1 MPRKHKKET
10 LLHLIG
16 RIVLIIIGAIM
27 AAGSIELFLLPSSI
41 IDGGIIGISLILN
54 NLTNINFGILVF
66 IINLPFL
73 YFGYKFIGNKFL
85 LSSLIGIIT
94 LSLGE
99 TYLHHLHLPAFTT
112 SPLLATVF
120 GGVFLG
126 AGVGIVIRYG
136 GALDGT
142 EILGILFSKKFPFS
156 VGEFVMLFNVFV
168 FAWAGYVLGAEQAMY
183 SIITYFIAAKT
194 IDVVI
199 QGIDETKAVLIVS
212 DYYDELADAIT
223 SELGRGITMLS
234 GKGGFKNDK
243 KEILYVVVTRL
254 EVMTLKNIVTDIDKK
269 AFITIMNTQEAHG
282 STFKSGVH

>member
-1 MPRKHKKET
+1 MVNPKRKET
-10 LLHLIG
+10 TLHLAG
-16 RIVLIIIGAIM
+16 RVLLIIIGAVL

-73 YFGYKFIGNKFL
+73 YFGYKFIGKKFL
-85 LSSLIGIIT
+85 FSSLIGIIT

-99 TYLHHLHLPAFTT
+99 SYLHHLHPPAFTT

-142 EILGILFSKKFPFS
+142 EILGILLSKKIPFT
-156 VGEFVMLFNVFV
+156 VGEFVMVFNVFV

-212 DYYDELADAIT
+212 DHYEDLAEAIT

-234 GKGGFKNDK
+234 GKGGYKNDK

-254 EVMTLKNIVTDIDKK
+254 EVIKLKNIIYDIDRR
-269 AFITIMNTQEAHG
+269 AFVTIMNTQEAHG
-282 STFKSGVH
+282 STFKSGAH

>member
-1 MPRKHKKET
+1 MVSTKRKET
-10 LLHLIG
+10 KLQLLG
-16 RIVLIIIGAIM
+16 RAIVIIIGAVI
-27 AAGSIELFLLPSSI
+27 AAGSIELFLLPNSI

-73 YFGYKFIGNKFL
+73 YFGYKFIGKKFL
-85 LSSLIGIIT
+85 FASLLGIVT

-99 TYLHHLHLPAFTT
+99 TYLHHLHPPAFTT

-126 AGVGIVIRYG
+126 AGVGLVIRFG

-142 EILGILFSKKFPFS
+142 EILGILLSKKIPFTI
-156 VGEFVMLFNVFV
+156 GEFVMIFNVFV
-168 FAWAGYVLGAEQAMY
+168 FGWAGYVLGAEQAMY

-212 DYYDELADAIT
+212 DHYEELSEAIS
-223 SELGRGITMLS
+223 SEIGRGITMLT
-234 GKGGFKNDK
+234 GRGGYKNDK

-254 EVMTLKNIVTDIDKK
+254 EVIKLKNIVYDIDRR
-269 AFITIMNTQEAHG
+269 AFMTIMDTQEAHG
-282 STFKSGVH
+282 STFKSGAH